1 LRFGPSIW
9 SAWQFETAAV
19 PAQLGPAPS
28 ERPREPVLW
37 SWQRRNDNRAR
48 ATGRAVLPQPSW
60 CAEKHAW
67 RGLQAPDSPR
77 FLAISPSPGGD
88 ASRSPR
94 ADHRANPGVVLVV
107 RARWR
112 ARRHTHGKNAMPR
125 RSRARVLHLPPLSKN
140 GPVAG
145 LLVCPRL
152 LCGAWRAVP
161 RTGEA
166 IFADRTMGLEATVTH
181 DDQSAVNAAMY
192 VNPAFES
199 NISFAIF
206 GWNPVASNPGAIQ
219 PNKRLVQLSL
229 PVRGRLAQWL
239 LWLLS
244 RSSLVL
250 GDRCRESSG
259 YF

>member
-181 DDQSAVNAAMY
+181 DDQSAVNAEPCFRIEHLICHFRM
-192 VNPAFES
+192 
-199 NISFAIF
+199 
-206 GWNPVASNPGAIQ
+206 
-219 PNKRLVQLSL
+219 
-229 PVRGRLAQWL
+229 
-239 LWLLS
+239 
-244 RSSLVL
+244 
-250 GDRCRESSG
+250 ESSRVQSRCHPAKQAPCPAISPSSRQVG
-259 YF
+259 AMAAVVAVEKFTRSWRSVSRI